1 LTPTRIDVSGLT
13 CSDAVVRLH
22 KAITPLKEG
31 ALVHI
36 TADDWAVLVD
46 LKKYAQRGG
55 HRWVA
60 EARAAGGSYEVEVR
74 RGA

>member
-1 LTPTRIDVSGLT
+1 M
-13 CSDAVVRLH
+13 ALH
-22 KAITPLKEG
+22 KTIMPLKEG

-46 LKKYAQRGG
+46 LKKYASRGG
-55 HRWVA
+55 HAWVF
-60 EARAAGGSYEVEVR
+60 ERKAASGNYEVEVR